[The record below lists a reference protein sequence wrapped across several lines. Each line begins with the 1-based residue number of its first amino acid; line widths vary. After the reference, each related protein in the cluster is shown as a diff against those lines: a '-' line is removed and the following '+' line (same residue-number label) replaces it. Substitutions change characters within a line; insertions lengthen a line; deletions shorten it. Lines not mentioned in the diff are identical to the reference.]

1 MHVRLT
7 HLLYSLEEE
16 RIMDITRYIQQKYES
31 LLEWGGF
38 AQSRDER
45 EGATPRLC
53 EFGHQV
59 SPGSRVCSYGH
70 RPA

>member
-1 MHVRLT
+1 
-7 HLLYSLEEE
+7 
-16 RIMDITRYIQQKYES
+16 MDITRYIQQKYES

-38 AQSRDER
+38 GQSRDER
-45 EGATPRLC
+45 EGAAPRLC